1 MKEVFPLLKIDEID
15 SQILKILEED
25 SRITYRQLGQKL
37 GIEESTAR
45 KRVVRL
51 KDKGVIER
59 FTIDVSD
66 TTLGR
71 TITAFITV
79 YPSLKH
85 ADEITEKVVNFDE
98 VMESYNLSG
107 RCGVFLKATFG
118 DMKTLNDFI
127 AKVRGIPGITGIHTC
142 ISLETLKRNR
152 VIVPVVKA

>member
-1 MKEVFPLLKIDEID
+1 MLKIDELD
-15 SQILKILEED
+15 QQILRILEAD
-25 SRITYRQLGQKL
+25 GRISYRQLGQKL

-51 KDKGVIER
+51 QEKGVIER
-59 FTIDVSD
+59 FTIDVNE

-85 ADEITEKVVNFDE
+85 ADEVIKSVINFDE

-118 DMKTLNDFI
+118 DMKALNAFI
-127 AKVRGIPGITGIHTC
+127 AKIREITGIVGIHTC
-142 ISLETLKRNR
+142 ISLETIKR
-152 VIVPVVKA
+152 PSFGEKA

>member
-1 MKEVFPLLKIDEID
+1 MLKIDEID
-15 SQILKILEED
+15 QQILKILEGD
-25 SRITYRQLGQKL
+25 SRISYRQLGQKL

-59 FTIDVSD
+59 FTIDIND
-66 TTLGR
+66 ATLGR

-85 ADEITEKVVNFDE
+85 ADEIIRKVVSLDP
-98 VMESYNLSG
+98 VLESYNLSG

-118 DMKTLNDFI
+118 DMKALNAFI
-127 AKVRGIPGITGIHTC
+127 ATIRTIPGIVGIHTC
-142 ISLETLKRNR
+142 ISLETVKRSR
-152 VIVPVVKA
+152 MVA